1 MVNDTEHL
9 EISIEEDKGKPP
21 TDGHPTDL
29 SMICIS
35 MLLVL
40 LQGKSRPKRRTDMR
54 RDGIHQGILSPNQ
67 MVIQVSTGSLD
78 QVMTPGSKAP
88 ADKPARTSPPLGAV
102 SMWLE
107 ASLLDMT
114 TAPVATPPLPFSI
127 LHQDFKKDSYFSTT
141 MRKYRQNILHSI
153 DP

>member
-88 ADKPARTSPPLGAV
+88 PDKPARTSPTGCSFNVARGF
-102 SMWLE
+102 
-107 ASLLDMT
+107 ASRYDDGSSGNPAASVLHL
-114 TAPVATPPLPFSI
+114 APRL
-127 LHQDFKKDSYFSTT
+127 QK
-141 MRKYRQNILHSI
+141 R
-153 DP
+153 